1 VAALA
6 TAALTLACGEDETD
20 ATTSTALAGGAGTP
34 AAGGAEA
41 TTVDVKLV
49 DFGIALG
56 ESSAASGEVTFD
68 ITNDG
73 PSEHEFIVL
82 KTDLPADALPMTD
95 DTVDE
100 EADGIGV
107 IDEVEEIAD
116 GETGTLDVDSPRQVS
131 SSATSRSTRQGHAR
145 DAHRP
150 LPRRHIHARSLKSL
164 LTTC

>member
-1 VAALA
+1 MRRTLLLLTTLAALA

-20 ATTSTALAGGAGTP
+20 ADKTSTALAGGAGTP

-41 TTVDVKLV
+41 ATVDVTLN

-56 ESSAASGEVTFD
+56 ESSAASGKVTFD
-68 ITNDG
+68 ITNEG

-100 EADGIGV
+100 EADGIEV

-116 GETGTLDVDSPRQVS
+116 GETGTLDVDLDPGKYVVICNVEEHYGR
-131 SSATSRSTRQGHAR
+131 GMHA
-145 DAHRP
+145 AFT
-150 LPRRHIHARSLKSL
+150 AR
-164 LTTC
+164 